1 MGLKIIDL
9 SVPLENGVASDPP
22 GYEYSIEYMSHRDTF
37 PVWEKRYKGL
47 KIEDLPD
54 QEAFA
59 LEKVHLSTHN
69 GTHVDAPW
77 HYASKSET
85 GEAMPTIDQMP
96 LEWFFAAG
104 VKLDFR
110 DKPDGYIV
118 QPADIEAELAR
129 INYQLKSYDIVLINT
144 SAGARY
150 GEASY
155 TQSGCGMGRDATLF
169 LTAHGVR
176 VAGTD
181 AWGWDAPVKYIAE
194 EYDRSGRTDH
204 IWEGHKAGRVTQY
217 CHIEKL
223 HNLEQLPP
231 TGFRVAC
238 FPVKIARASGGWT
251 RAVAIFED

>member
-1 MGLKIIDL
+1 MGFKIIDL

-37 PVWEKRYKGL
+37 PVWGRRYKGL

-85 GEAMPTIDQMP
+85 GEAMPTI
-96 LEWFFAAG
+96 
-104 VKLDFR
+104 
-110 DKPDGYIV
+110 PDGYVV
-118 QPADIEAELAR
+118 QPSDIEAELAR
-129 INYQLKSYDIVLINT
+129 IGYQLKPFDIVLINT

-150 GEASY
+150 GQANY
-155 TQSGCGMGRDATLF
+155 TQSGCGIGRDATLF
-169 LTAHGVR
+169 LTSQGVR

-181 AWGWDAPVKYIAE
+181 AWGWDAPVKYMAE
-194 EYDRSGRTDH
+194 EYDRTGRVDH
-204 IWEGHKAGRVTQY
+204 IWEGHKAGRITQY

-223 HNLEQLPP
+223 HNLEQLPA

-238 FPVKIARASGGWT
+238 FPVKIAGASGGWT
-251 RAVAIFED
+251 RAVAIFDE